1 MKKKIFSYISLA
13 SLIVP
18 SFFVPIVN
26 VRSDEQQESV
36 AQATNEESENM
47 SNSSTTLDSSTT
59 QSILAKIRGIAKLK
73 MRRQVKVLQIHLRL
87 Q

>member
-47 SNSSTTLDSSTT
+47 S
-59 QSILAKIRGIAKLK
+59 
-73 MRRQVKVLQIHLRL
+73 
-87 Q
+87 